1 MAASE
6 LAALGVLKGEGEIG
20 PEVTAGN
27 TTEEPSPAVNS
38 SGGSDDGGDDDNE
51 AAARLHA
58 ATAAGEGPQA
68 SPWAP
73 KPLPL
78 GPQLV
83 LEQVDEAVVVAL
95 PEEMRARVR
104 VLQGDLVQVRAG
116 GGLGKP

>member
-6 LAALGVLKGEGEIG
+6 LAALGVLKGESGTG
-20 PEVTAGN
+20 PEVASGN
-27 TTEEPSPAVNS
+27 TTEVPSPVVNR
-38 SGGSDDGGDDDNE
+38 SGGSDDGDDDDE
-51 AAARLHA
+51 AAARL
-58 ATAAGEGPQA
+58 TAITTTVEEEPQA

-73 KPLPL
+73 KPTPL

>member
-20 PEVTAGN
+20 PEVASGN

-51 AAARLHA
+51 AAACP
-58 ATAAGEGPQA
+58 ATTPAGEGPQA

-73 KPLPL
+73 KPTPL

-83 LEQVDEAVVVAL
+83 LEQVDEAVAVAL